1 MRGVTKVTW
10 IGHLVALIM
19 MSELVEAQRGTL
31 LNTTDRVLGSAV
43 SFELFRSPLLMVWIR
58 SHPDLHVSLHFDVIL
73 NCLFQQDIRNK
84 TMLKWI
90 FIVLGFVLVMTLVGV
105 WWRVSSSNETLYFYN
120 LMNF

>member
-1 MRGVTKVTW
+1 M
-10 IGHLVALIM
+10 M

-43 SFELFRSPLLMVWIR
+43 SLKLFCPPVLMSR
-58 SHPDLHVSLHFDVIL
+58 PDINCLRDPDVV

-105 WWRVSSSNETLYFYN
+105 WWRVSSN
-120 LMNF
+120 